1 MRKMKTVT
9 MIKTDVEKRKRER
22 EKWFKGNNEQCLNST
37 MNLWVLKVS
46 NWYHEFQINWRI
58 QIGGKV
64 FVSLFVYIIGYIAYI
79 QKSWGAADKLGIDA

>member
-1 MRKMKTVT
+1 MRNDEKDENSDYD
-9 MIKTDVEKRKRER
+9 KTDVEKRKRER
-22 EKWFKGNNEQCLNST
+22 EKWFKGNNEQCLIST

-64 FVSLFVYIIGYIAYI
+64 FVSLVVYIIGYIAYTEI
-79 QKSWGAADKLGIDA
+79 MGSSR